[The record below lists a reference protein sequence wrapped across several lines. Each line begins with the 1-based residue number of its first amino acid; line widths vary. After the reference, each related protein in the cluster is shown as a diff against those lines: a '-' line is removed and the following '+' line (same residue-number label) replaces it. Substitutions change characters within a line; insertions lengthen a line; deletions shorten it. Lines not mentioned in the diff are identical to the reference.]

1 MGMRD
6 SYVILFPSSK
16 PGNRIEE
23 TKETKKKKQSNNG
36 RKRGW
41 NILMKKFETEEETEQ
56 ELRMNVFVM
65 LK

>member
-1 MGMRD
+1 
-6 SYVILFPSSK
+6 VILFSSSK

-23 TKETKKKKQSNNG
+23 TKETEKKQSNNG

-41 NILMKKFETEEETEQ
+41 NILMMKFETEEETEQ

-65 LK
+65 LC

>member
-23 TKETKKKKQSNNG
+23 TKETEKKQSNNG
-36 RKRGW
+36 RKRGL
-41 NILMKKFETEEETEQ
+41 NILMKKFRTEEETEQ

>member
-23 TKETKKKKQSNNG
+23 TKETEKKKQSNNG

-41 NILMKKFETEEETEQ
+41 NILMMKFLEQKKKQ
-56 ELRMNVFVM
+56 N
-65 LK
+65 KN